1 MPDSSKA
8 VVDANIAIFKLIPG
22 PQTDLALRLW
32 DKLQSERV
40 SLRAPRLWIYEL
52 TSTVQK
58 YLAAHLI
65 SVAEKERVIQT
76 AFQMQID
83 FVADT
88 PDLCS
93 SAIAWAKRI
102 NQLVAYDGFYLA
114 TAEQLEAH
122 FWTAD
127 KRLAN
132 AAKGLNLEWV
142 HWMGNLE

>member
-1 MPDSSKA
+1 MPDSSKS

-22 PQTDLALRLW
+22 PQTPLALRLW

-40 SLRAPRLWIYEL
+40 SLHAPRLWIYEL

-58 YLAAHLI
+58 YLAANRI
-65 SVAEKERVIQT
+65 SDTEKERAIQT

-88 PDLCS
+88 PALCV

-114 TAEQLEAH
+114 TAEGLDAH

-132 AAKGLNLEWV
+132 AAKQAGVDWV
-142 HWMGNLE
+142 HWMGDLE